1 MKRYMIWGAGK
12 IGKKILDVMSSDT
25 RYECVGFVDSDTKK
39 WGAYVENIQIVS
51 VYSYVTMCKKE
62 DLIIVIPLAYGDRTV
77 MNMVDILHKYNNV
90 PVEQIYFCPKYLTDN
105 EILMKNNI
113 EKIFTNCVENRELVS
128 LSYIVR
134 TDCNLSCKGCT
145 TCSPLVKDDNSVDID
160 LFTKDINRLR
170 ELFDNIQMF
179 SLQGGEILLD
189 EKRMLQYMEC
199 YSSIFP
205 YSKMNIRTNGVRIKS
220 LNRETLT
227 YIREKKVLVVISL
240 YPFMQDKAEEL
251 VRFLEKEQIEYQIE
265 YSPEFTMRFSGKK
278 IHEIRKKS
286 EMCRDFIGYGC
297 LQIHRGKLSRCPMPR
312 TMEYLNEY
320 FEERYPCAGEID
332 LFENH
337 LSVTSIYERL
347 AQPIPACAYCRMGEI
362 QYNIPHTLLAQQGGH
377 QRKDWIDDGN

>member
-1 MKRYMIWGAGK
+1 M
-12 IGKKILDVMSSDT
+12 KILNN
-25 RYECVGFVDSDTKK
+25 YERV
-39 WGAYVENIQIVS
+39 N
-51 VYSYVTMCKKE
+51 
-62 DLIIVIPLAYGDRTV
+62 
-77 MNMVDILHKYNNV
+77 
-90 PVEQIYFCPKYLTDN
+90 
-105 EILMKNNI
+105 
-113 EKIFTNCVENRELVS
+113 
-128 LSYIVR
+128 
-134 TDCNLSCKGCT
+134 
-145 TCSPLVKDDNSVDID
+145 
-160 LFTKDINRLR
+160 
-170 ELFDNIQMF
+170 
-179 SLQGGEILLD
+179 
-189 EKRMLQYMEC
+189 
-199 YSSIFP
+199 
-205 YSKMNIRTNGVRIKS
+205 KMNIRTNGVRIKS